1 MIDKSTNEPS
11 GFGRIIT
18 SHGYF
23 IDKLYKDGKANGFY
37 REIANNGQHWNG

>member
-11 GFGRIIT
+11 GFGRIIY

-23 IDKLYKDGKANGFY
+23 EDLSCKDGKSNGFY
-37 REIANNGQHWNG
+37 R